1 MNIFATA
8 LRRMRAWVG
17 AENSAQDAPTAIHP
31 APAKPGTRE
40 LAALHAIRVL
50 HDNAY
55 GVTIQEEI
63 QRATRRD
70 LSFGAVY
77 LAVEWLEENGFIT
90 SRESA
95 EGFFERGGRKR
106 KYFSLTEKG
115 TEALRGS

>member
-1 MNIFATA
+1 MNIIRTA
-8 LRRMRAWVG
+8 LQRMRAWVG
-17 AENSAQDAPTAIHP
+17 AENSAQLAPTAINKTF
-31 APAKPGTRE
+31 AKPGTRE

-63 QRATRRD
+63 RRATRRD

-77 LAVEWLEENGFIT
+77 LALDWLEENGFVT

-95 EGFFERGGRKR
+95 ETFSERGGRKR

-115 TEALRGS
+115 MEALRAG